1 MRTGCKGSSLSQDL
15 VLWIVCAT
23 VAAILAGV
31 IPATLA
37 RASQPCDPPNV
48 IPQPVCDFDNWH
60 GSPPRELADGWEPFV
75 LSGDVEYARDE
86 HSVFGGGT
94 LRMRN
99 VGSPFKAGI
108 YTVAN
113 VTPGA
118 GYRAS
123 ISWGAPNDPAN
134 TGRQLGIDPTGGT
147 DVNAPTVIWGPVHFG
162 DGRILNY
169 PPGEGPNIDVKARA
183 LSDRMTVFFLV
194 DHPVSTGDN
203 LIFIDVVGLYPDE
216 SAPAAEV
223 PTATNTPEPPTPEP
237 VVQTAAPVEAAAPV
251 EEAVLPP
258 TETPTT
264 APSETPTPAPTP
276 TSTAT
281 PTPTA
286 TATPTI
292 TPTWTPWPTSTVEA
306 LWSAGGAQA
315 RIETVAT
322 QAGSRGLM
330 ALGTL
335 SLAGAG
341 VLGGSLWWLRRRN

>member
-1 MRTGCKGSSLSQDL
+1 MRLNGRGLFFTQTLF
-15 VLWIVCAT
+15 LWIACVS
-23 VAAILAGV
+23 LAGAV
-31 IPATLA
+31 FALSASSVA

-99 VGSPFKAGI
+99 VGNPFKAGI

-123 ISWGAPNDPAN
+123 ISWGAPNDPGN

-147 DVNAPTVIWGPVHFG
+147 DVNAPTVIWGPTHFG

-216 SAPAAEV
+216 SAPAVEV
-223 PTATNTPEPPTPEP
+223 PTATNTPEPPTPTPEP
-237 VVQTAAPVEAAAPV
+237 VARAAAPVEAAVA
-251 EEAVLPP
+251 LPP
-258 TETPTT
+258 TETPTA
-264 APSETPTPAPTP
+264 APTETPTVTPTP
-276 TSTAT
+276 SPTVT
-281 PTPTA
+281 PSPTA

-306 LWSAGGAQA
+306 FWSAGGAQA
-315 RIETVAT
+315 QLESVAT

-335 SLAGAG
+335 SLAGA
-341 VLGGSLWWLRRRN
+341 VVFGGSLWWLRRRH